1 MPSSAPTRLGVIAV
15 AALMVSSACTVA
27 NSEAGDAGAGGDT
40 LRIVLAQEPPTL
52 EPCESSLTGAY
63 STA

>member
-1 MPSSAPTRLGVIAV
+1 VH
-15 AALMVSSACTVA
+15 VA

-52 EPCESSLTGAY
+52 DRANRR
-63 STA
+63 